1 MTLKNKKILVI
12 IGGGIA
18 AYKSLDLIR
27 LLKKNNVDVK
37 TILTKSG
44 KEFVTPLSL
53 STLTKSKTF
62 ENMFDNDAE
71 AEIDHIALSR
81 WADIIIV
88 MPTTAN
94 FMSKLSLGK
103 AEDLASTV
111 LLAADKDILLVPA
124 MNVRMWLHKATQTN
138 LKILQDFGYLFL
150 GPEKGEMACGE
161 FGEGK
166 MSSPRQIY
174 AYLKNYF
181 DKRDIVKGSSFKAL
195 VTAGPTREY
204 IDPVRYI
211 SNESSGKQGYEI
223 AIALNKLGIQTTLIT
238 GPSSLISPKGV
249 RNLTVVVFALSVL
262 VGIPLI
268 QKAGMPVLWLGI
280 IGFLS
285 GLFYTAPPFRFS
297 SRRGLGEL
305 LIGLNFGPLMV
316 AGSTLVQT
324 GQLLPEAFLAGV
336 PLGFLIAAVV
346 YINEFPD
353 HDSDKAT
360 GKNTLIVVFGPEKAR
375 VGYVAL
381 VSGAFLSIVLLV
393 LNGTFPSLI
402 LIALVA
408 SYFGFTSI
416 QTLYKYYNDRLL
428 EPANWGTIIMH
439 SLTGVLLCVGLW
451 F

>member
-27 LLKKNNVDVK
+27 LLKKNNMEVK

-44 KEFVTPLSL
+44 REFVTPLSL
-53 STLTKSKTF
+53 STLTKTKTF
-62 ENMFDNDAE
+62 ENMFDSNTE

-94 FMSKLSLGK
+94 FMSRLSIGK

-124 MNVRMWLHKATQTN
+124 MNVRMWLHKATQSN

-166 MSSPRQIY
+166 MSSPRQIF

-181 DKRDIVKGSSFKAL
+181 DKRNIVKKRNLKAL

-238 GPSSLISPKGV
+238 GPSSLVSPKGV
-249 RNLTVVVFALSVL
+249 KVKKIISAEQMLNEVEKTLPVDLAVCTAAVADFKPAEQSKNKIKKDNLNSINFIKNNDILNFLSKNNRNRPQIVVGFSAETKSV
-262 VGIPLI
+262 IKNSI
-268 QKAGMPVLWLGI
+268 QKMKNKNCDIIFANDVSKKN
-280 IGFLS
+280 IGFNS
-285 GLFYTAPPFRFS
+285 EFNKVSMIDQKGNIKIIPKNKKSFIAHKIAQI
-297 SRRGLGEL
+297 L
-305 LIGLNFGPLMV
+305 LNK
-316 AGSTLVQT
+316 
-324 GQLLPEAFLAGV
+324 
-336 PLGFLIAAVV
+336 LIDDRN
-346 YINEFPD
+346 IN
-353 HDSDKAT
+353 
-360 GKNTLIVVFGPEKAR
+360 
-375 VGYVAL
+375 
-381 VSGAFLSIVLLV
+381 
-393 LNGTFPSLI
+393 
-402 LIALVA
+402 
-408 SYFGFTSI
+408 
-416 QTLYKYYNDRLL
+416 
-428 EPANWGTIIMH
+428 
-439 SLTGVLLCVGLW
+439 
-451 F
+451 